1 MENFTHIMDQVESRR
16 FMFEDRVREL
26 DHSVKENDK
35 FKKQKRKHVGRP
47 QRINPVQRHRKYFQW
62 SHGEKVQEEYRTAN

>member
-1 MENFTHIMDQVESRR
+1 
-16 FMFEDRVREL
+16 
-26 DHSVKENDK
+26 
-35 FKKQKRKHVGRP
+35 VGRP